1 MNIKRAFTLIE
12 LLVVIAII
20 GILIAMVVPVLGTVK
35 EKVNRGKCQSNLKQ
49 IALASFAFFTENKS
63 KFPNISADADRAAAL
78 LPHMRYM
85 AEVFSCPSAPGT
97 GPMVAGGS
105 TSNSVDYMFNN
116 NIWMNTASPGVGPGL
131 SQSIVDDATIAMLA
145 YDRARQ
151 YTHDDGYNAVYM
163 DGHVVYVV
171 TNALPNA
178 TLLLNGIVK

>member
-20 GILIAMVVPVLGTVK
+20 GILVALIVPVLGTVK

-49 IALASFAFFTENKS
+49 IGLASMALFAENKS
-63 KFPNISADADRAAAL
+63 KFPDIVAEEDRAAAL
-78 LPHMRYM
+78 LPHMRYIS
-85 AEVFSCPSAPGT
+85 EIFLCPSAPGI

-105 TSNSVDYMFNN
+105 SSNSVDYTFNK
-116 NIWMNTASPGVGPGL
+116 NIWQGL
-131 SQSIVDDATIAMLA
+131 SQSIVDDATITMLA
-145 YDRARQ
+145 YDRAIQ

-163 DGHVVYVV
+163 DGHAVYVV